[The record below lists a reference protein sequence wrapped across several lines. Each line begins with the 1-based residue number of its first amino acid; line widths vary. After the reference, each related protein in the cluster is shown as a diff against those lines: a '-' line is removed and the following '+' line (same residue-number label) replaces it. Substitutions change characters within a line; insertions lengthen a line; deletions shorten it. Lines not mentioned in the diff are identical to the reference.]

1 MDGRGQSYSL
11 HPLCHI
17 LFLFSQLFHL
27 DAVRYMWLHCWPPT
41 SAYRL
46 MYRYCGLEAFAYVIK
61 PIVPAV
67 QNISCQ
73 AALNLFFFFLVL
85 CIMYH
90 NQSLHHTLH
99 SSVKKKKKNVVCKVC
114 WNRNLC
120 KATFTYVK
128 PAALW
133 KESHH
138 HVQVYSDLN
147 LYACPIRSV
156 SSVLVHNINNFI
168 SKDSAD
174 VSVFGFLFKIFT

>member
-1 MDGRGQSYSL
+1 MDGRGHSYSL

-61 PIVPAV
+61 PIVPVV

-73 AALNLFFFFLVL
+73 AALKLFFFLVL

-99 SSVKKKKKNVVCKVC
+99 SSVYKKCSLQGLLESKLIQSHITLYKTYCSLKGKPPSCTNLLRLEFVCLPNQK
-114 WNRNLC
+114 RE
-120 KATFTYVK
+120 F
-128 PAALW
+128 
-133 KESHH
+133 
-138 HVQVYSDLN
+138 
-147 LYACPIRSV
+147 
-156 SSVLVHNINNFI
+156 SSR
-168 SKDSAD
+168 A
-174 VSVFGFLFKIFT
+174 